1 MKPDLLPKIVL
12 EPMTDQAVQQLTG
25 KSVDSDNASETSS
38 KSSEKAV
45 DPSRTAD
52 TLKSESKKLI
62 STDNKLSESADK
74 LNRGESAESISFDG
88 RSAGAIAKSGPAES
102 VNGAVESLVA
112 ETSDVAAESPD
123 IAAESI
129 GVPGEAVPAVPNGVT
144 AEIMN
149 AAYDSLGVE
158 TAEIALQSV
167 EIASQSNDAA
177 KSTSAEIPG
186 ASTESADG
194 SRIADSLAGS
204 ADESISHPV
213 GAGDALESAD
223 TLAEPA
229 ALHKSALAGF
239 AAEASP
245 KPNDSEDRSGG
256 DRFIEERISPANETL
271 PNPTDSAFQDD
282 NVDGIVD
289 IPDNPRSA
297 PDSIGDVPQLSQL
310 EVTAISEE
318 IDLSSD
324 EEHERLAVENQPIN
338 VDEDLSLEKLIDEV
352 SESDNSNG
360 SNVQTGFVRQIND
373 DSLEKL
379 IDEDTCDFESDEDVS
394 TTDRQDT
401 QCSKTSD
408 EVETDYS
415 ADRKSEEVGREIA
428 EETNESSNSAF
439 SRNKSDD
446 DSPRCVDCGEPI
458 CDQTQFSLIHL
469 TCIQCSNT

>member
-1 MKPDLLPKIVL
+1 
-12 EPMTDQAVQQLTG
+12 MTDQAVQQLTG

-62 STDNKLSESADK
+62 STDNELSESADK

-88 RSAGAIAKSGPAES
+88 RSADAIAKSGPAES
-102 VNGAVESLVA
+102 VNGAVGTLVA

-239 AAEASP
+239 AADARP

-256 DRFIEERISPANETL
+256 DRFIEERISSANETL
-271 PNPTDSAFQDD
+271 PNPTDSAIQDD

-360 SNVQTGFVRQIND
+360 SNVQTGFVGQIND

-415 ADRKSEEVGREIA
+415 ADRKSEEVGREIT

-446 DSPRCVDCGEPI
+446 DSPRCVDC
-458 CDQTQFSLIHL
+458 
-469 TCIQCSNT
+469 